1 MTMTPNIRLP
11 KAATA
16 IARANRASS
25 HTNNTNLRCL
35 SSAPSNRQSDN
46 EAWWS
51 LSSLHKRV
59 ATIIATSL
67 PNESLSVVHKSLSEK
82 LNEADSHKSVSIN
95 EAIVSA
101 RARDAHHQ
109 TLNGGIV
116 NGNTSS
122 PSVEKQKQLEKEI
135 EQRALEKAQ
144 ERMQLELEAMKQQMQ
159 RKEEQRIQKEREEHE
174 RELAFERWKE
184 NAAREQ
190 QQLKVEDVKQQE
202 ATSNNNAHH
211 PILGPQIA
219 HLPYK
224 RIHLTSA
231 ATLASL
237 PVYEKQRAYRHDRAT
252 NMAKDKKKTL
262 WMGIPGVISLMEEE
276 DGRLSILDG
285 QHRVGMMALLEEE
298 QRKIREKGN
307 DTGNHEL
314 AKLDLENIL
323 VEVFFPRQSSSDSDS
338 ESVLASSSQKQ
349 TPEQQQQNDDK
360 AVIFTEINKA
370 EPVKLLDLP
379 GVAPKR
385 TRDMIDH
392 AASHFYN
399 TYPAMFSP
407 STRCR
412 AVSREL
418 SFVASCSSRCIY
430 ISYTHRFPYS
440 HT

>member
-1 MTMTPNIRLP
+1 MTMTSIRLP
-11 KAATA
+11 TAATA

-25 HTNNTNLRCL
+25 HTHTHTNNANLRCL
-35 SSAPSNRQSDN
+35 STVPPNRQSDN

-82 LNEADSHKSVSIN
+82 LNEVDSHKSVSIN

-101 RARDAHHQ
+101 HARDAHHQ

-116 NGNTSS
+116 NGNTSL
-122 PSVEKQKQLEKEI
+122 SVEKQKQLEKEI

-144 ERMQLELEAMKQQMQ
+144 ERMQLELEAMKQQMK

-190 QQLKVEDVKQQE
+190 QRDQEVEDVAKQQE
-202 ATSNNNAHH
+202 ETSNDNAHH

-231 ATLASL
+231 STLASL

-262 WMGIPGVISLMEEE
+262 WMGIPGVISLMEED

-298 QRKIREKGN
+298 QRKGQEKGKG
-307 DTGNHEL
+307 TSNHEL
-314 AKLDLENIL
+314 VKLDLENVL
-323 VEVFFPRQSSSDSDS
+323 VEVFFPRQSSDSDS

-349 TPEQQQQNDDK
+349 TPEQHQQIDDK

-412 AVSREL
+412 AVSWEL
-418 SFVASCSSRCIY
+418 SFVVILL
-430 ISYTHRFPYS
+430 ISMYVPT
-440 HT
+440 